1 MSHRNERLASH
12 STSYRVRLNF
22 RLLAVTAAA
31 LLSVA
36 GAGCGSDDHD
46 DMDDGV
52 DQTEVTSVSG
62 SAVPGQ
68 PQEPVNTDTGAGGSQ
83 VTPTQAP

>member
-1 MSHRNERLASH
+1 L
-12 STSYRVRLNF
+12 
-22 RLLAVTAAA
+22 TAAA
-31 LLSVA
+31 LLSVT
-36 GAGCGSDDHD
+36 GAACGSDDDD
-46 DMDDGV
+46 DMDDDGV